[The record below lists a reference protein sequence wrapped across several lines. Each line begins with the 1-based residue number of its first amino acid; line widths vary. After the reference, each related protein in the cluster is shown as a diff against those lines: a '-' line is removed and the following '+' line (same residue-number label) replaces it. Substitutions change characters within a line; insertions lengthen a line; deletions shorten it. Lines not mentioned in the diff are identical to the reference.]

1 MKKRGVNKVSRIKRE
16 DGDSFFFSDE
26 HEDRIMAFDPHY
38 HGLFEIYYL
47 EHGTCEYF
55 IENCLY
61 KVEAGDVVVIP
72 SGVIHRTQYQNH
84 EYSRLLIN
92 CSKYFIPSSV
102 LKVLPKITYV
112 YNNKAISERIKELFY
127 SIRDDY
133 NDADSFAAESLRSN
147 MFTLL
152 ILMARTPNEKL
163 SVVIQNRYIDAAI
176 EYIQNNFNTDITLS
190 ETAKRCSISPEYMS
204 RIFKKETGFRFSE
217 YVTVVRLQHAEVL
230 LKNSGFSIAEIAH
243 QCGFEDSNYFSSIFK
258 KNYGISPRQMRE

>member
-1 MKKRGVNKVSRIKRE
+1 MSKIKRE
-16 DGDSFFFSDE
+16 DGDRFFFSDE
-26 HEDRIMAFDPHY
+26 HDERTAAFDPHY
-38 HGLFEIYYL
+38 HTLFEIYYL
-47 EHGTCEYF
+47 ERGKCEYF
-55 IENCLY
+55 IENRLY
-61 KVEAGDVVVIP
+61 KVEAGDVVVVP
-72 SGVIHRTQYQNH
+72 SGSIHRTQYQND

-102 LKVLPKITYV
+102 LKVLPRITYV
-112 YNNKAISERIKELFY
+112 YNNTAISGKIKELFY

-133 NDADSFAAESLRSN
+133 NNTDSFAGESLRNN

-163 SVVIQNRYIDAAI
+163 SVATQNRYTDAAI
-176 EYIQNNFNTDITLS
+176 EYIRNNFNTDITLS
-190 ETAKRCSISPEYMS
+190 QTAKMCSISPEHMS
-204 RIFKKETGFRFSE
+204 RVFKKETGFRFSE

-230 LKNSGFSIAEIAH
+230 LKNSSLSITEIAH